1 MMLSICVL
9 SKTDLNA
16 AAWSLYQL
24 FQLVFPGDYRS
35 MDSELTVEDSP
46 QAWCSLTENNTLLN
60 GHPERIMRVKKV
72 TKQGPKLNFFKVTFG
87 EPLIIEW
94 WQDIN
99 VWLRKKKL

>member
-46 QAWCSLTENNTLLN
+46 QAWCSLTENNKLLN
-60 GHPERIMRVKKV
+60 GHPERIMRVKKLLYRA
-72 TKQGPKLNFFKVTFG
+72 PSLTFSNL
-87 EPLIIEW
+87 PLE
-94 WQDIN
+94 N
-99 VWLRKKKL
+99 L

>member
-24 FQLVFPGDYRS
+24 FQLVFLGDYRS

-60 GHPERIMRVKKV
+60 GHPERIMRVKKL
-72 TKQGPKLNFFKVTFG
+72 LNRAPSLTFSNL
-87 EPLIIEW
+87 PLE
-94 WQDIN
+94 N
-99 VWLRKKKL
+99 LN

>member
-16 AAWSLYQL
+16 AAWGLYQL

-46 QAWCSLTENNTLLN
+46 QA
-60 GHPERIMRVKKV
+60 
-72 TKQGPKLNFFKVTFG
+72 
-87 EPLIIEW
+87 
-94 WQDIN
+94 
-99 VWLRKKKL
+99 

>member
-1 MMLSICVL
+1 MMVSICVL

-24 FQLVFPGDYRS
+24 VSPDDYRS

-60 GHPERIMRVKKV
+60 GLPKRIMRVKKV
-72 TKQGPKLNFFKVTFG
+72 TKQGSKLNFFKLTIG